1 MERSSGVEHQA
12 ALSSLIHYGVSQTLI
27 GAFEALAEQT
37 EADGRHRHPEQ
48 ALRRVR
54 QAVLCRNYAGLCLE
68 LAWLLAG
75 IARGA
80 PQRQDAVLRA
90 FYVDGLATRA
100 KFAAALRE
108 GRVSLPKGSQ
118 WDDATMRLDIDGV
131 RFVLHLDRLPTLV
144 CLLEL
149 LVFVEPGILS
159 PPLSLLPPGAL
170 ANRLQQ
176 CLYGFLS
183 EHAQPVHQQRR
194 FHAMLGWLRE
204 QVPNVAPAEAICDAR
219 IFAFWCDPPAEAS
232 DVVRFRTVA
241 EAFLSLR
248 EALSI
253 GERAAASGQE
263 IAFEEWAE
271 GLVCLDSVEALAGDG
286 AIALEPLTGIP
297 RFLTRR
303 AAQELELLAC
313 YPEAIMRLPLTLARM
328 RVLGAMQALVIDAA
342 KRGHA
347 SREVSPDVDYP
358 GWMDDLREQ
367 HQALEDMALAA
378 AGLLLA
384 QEDCGDGLAVLLEW
398 MPELVDAL
406 AELASEQ
413 GKDDLD
419 VDGTT
424 LAAAR
429 LRHPVINRAIQRAE
443 RALKATTRA
452 GFKGDGDLAPCSEYR
467 TGAGQLHLLARRIE
481 RFLAAPVDWA
491 EIFAADRPIAS
502 DRLRFLHAGAGAAH
516 E

>member
-1 MERSSGVEHQA
+1 MERLSGAEHQA
-12 ALSSLIHYGVSQTLI
+12 AASSLIHYGVSQTLI

-37 EADGRHRHPEQ
+37 ETDGRHRHPEQ

-75 IARGA
+75 IARGT
-80 PQRQDAVLRA
+80 PQRQDAALRA

-100 KFAAALRE
+100 RFAAALRE
-108 GRVSLPKGSQ
+108 GRVSLPEGSQ
-118 WDDATMRLDIDGV
+118 WDDAALRLDIDGA
-131 RFVLHLDRLPTLV
+131 RFLLHLDRLPTLV

-149 LVFVEPGILS
+149 LVFVEPAILS

-183 EHAQPVHQQRR
+183 EHAQPMHQQRR

-204 QVPNVAPAEAICDAR
+204 QAPDTAPIEAICDAR
-219 IFAFWCDPPAEAS
+219 IFAFWCDSPPDAT
-232 DVVRFRTVA
+232 DVARFRTVA

-248 EALSI
+248 EALAI
-253 GERAAASGQE
+253 GERTAASGQE
-263 IAFEEWAE
+263 VAFEEWAE
-271 GLVCLDSVEALAGDG
+271 GLVCLDSVEALAGDE
-286 AIALEPLTGIP
+286 AIVLEPLTGFP
-297 RFLTRR
+297 RFLTQR
-303 AAQELELLAC
+303 AAQELELLAY
-313 YPEAIMRLPLTLARM
+313 YPEAIARLPLTLVRM
-328 RVLGAMQALVIDAA
+328 RVLGAMQALTIDAA
-342 KRGHA
+342 KRGRA
-347 SREVSPDVDYP
+347 WADVLPDVDYP
-358 GWMDDLREQ
+358 GWMDGLGEQ
-367 HQALEDMALAA
+367 RQALEDMALAA
-378 AGLLLA
+378 AGVLLA
-384 QEDCGDGLAVLLEW
+384 QAAWGDGLAVLLEW
-398 MPELVDAL
+398 IPELAD
-406 AELASEQ
+406 ELAGLAS
-413 GKDDLD
+413 DLD
-419 VDGTT
+419 EGGLDAGGAA

-429 LRHPVINRAIQRAE
+429 LRHPAINRAMQRAE

-467 TGAGQLHLLARRIE
+467 AGAGELRRLARRID

-491 EIFAADRPIAS
+491 EIFAADLPIAR